1 MARIISIVN
10 QKGGVGKTTTAI
22 NLAAWLA
29 AFGKRVL
36 IVDIDP
42 QGNASSG
49 LGIDYKN
56 LEKGMYHVLIDPN
69 TKTRDVIRSYQP
81 NFHILPTTPDLAGAA
96 IDLVEIENR
105 EFQLEARLREVA
117 DLYDFILI
125 DNPPSLGLL
134 TINGLVAAR
143 EVIIPVQCEYYALEG
158 LSQLLDTIN
167 LIKEHLQPEL
177 DVLGAVMTMY
187 DSRNKLSNDVF
198 HELYKYFPA
207 KIFRSVIPRNV
218 RIAESP
224 SHGLP
229 LRDYAPDSAGS
240 NAYKRLAQ
248 EVILQKQIASGE

>member
-10 QKGGVGKTTTAI
+10 QKGGVGKTTTSI
-22 NLAAWLA
+22 NLASWLA

-36 IVDIDP
+36 IIDIDP

-56 LEKGMYHVLIDPN
+56 LDKGMYQVLVDPN
-69 TKTRDVIRSYQP
+69 TRITEAIRSYQP

-96 IDLVEIENR
+96 IDLVEISER
-105 EFQLEARLREVA
+105 EYQLEKQIKEIA

-134 TINGLVAAR
+134 TINGLVASR
-143 EVIIPVQCEYYALEG
+143 EIIIPVQCEYYALEG
-158 LSQLLDTIN
+158 LSQLLNTIN
-167 LIKEHLQPEL
+167 LIKEHLQPDL
-177 DVLGAVMTMY
+177 DILGAVMTMY
-187 DSRNKLSNDVF
+187 DGRNKLSNDVF
-198 HELYKYFPA
+198 NELYKYFPA

-218 RIAESP
+218 KVAESP
-224 SHGLP
+224 SHGMP
-229 LRDYAPDSAGS
+229 LKDYAPNSLGA

-248 EVILQKQIASGE
+248 EVILAK

>member
-10 QKGGVGKTTTAI
+10 QKGGVGKTTTSI

-29 AFGKRVL
+29 ALGKRVL
-36 IVDIDP
+36 IIDIDP

-56 LEKGMYHVLIDPN
+56 LSKGMYEVLTDPN
-69 TKTRDVIRSYQP
+69 TRISEAIRSYQP
-81 NFHILPTTPDLAGAA
+81 NFHILPTTPDLAGATV
-96 IDLVEIENR
+96 DLVEANDR
-105 EFQLEARLREVA
+105 EFQLARQIHEIS
-117 DLYDFILI
+117 DLYDYILI

-134 TINGLVAAR
+134 TINGLVASN
-143 EVIIPVQCEYYALEG
+143 EIIIPVQCEYYALEG
-158 LSQLLDTIN
+158 LSQLLNTIN
-167 LIKEHLQPEL
+167 LIKEHLQPDL
-177 DVLGAVMTMY
+177 DILGAVMTMY

-198 HELYKYFPA
+198 HELYRYFPA

-218 RIAESP
+218 KIAESP

-229 LRDYAPDSAGS
+229 LRDYAPGSVGS

-248 EVILQKQIASGE
+248 EVILSKSK

>member
-10 QKGGVGKTTTAI
+10 QKGGVGKTTTSI
-22 NLAAWLA
+22 NLASWLA

-36 IVDIDP
+36 IIDIDP

-56 LEKGMYHVLIDPN
+56 LDKGMYQVLVDPN
-69 TKTRDVIRSYQP
+69 TRITEAIRSYQP

-96 IDLVEIENR
+96 IDLVELSER
-105 EFQLEARLREVA
+105 EYQLEKQIKEIA

-134 TINGLVAAR
+134 TINGLVASR
-143 EVIIPVQCEYYALEG
+143 EIIIPVQCEYYALEG
-158 LSQLLDTIN
+158 LSQLLNTIS
-167 LIKEHLQPEL
+167 LIKEHLQPDL
-177 DVLGAVMTMY
+177 NILGAVMTMY

-198 HELYKYFPA
+198 NELYRYFPA
-207 KIFRSVIPRNV
+207 RIFKSVIPRNV
-218 RIAESP
+218 KVAESP

-229 LRDYAPDSAGS
+229 LKDYAPNSVGS

-248 EVILQKQIASGE
+248 EVILSK

>member
-10 QKGGVGKTTTAI
+10 QKGGVGKTTTSI

-29 AFGKRVL
+29 ALGKRVL
-36 IVDIDP
+36 IIDIDP

-56 LEKGMYHVLIDPN
+56 LNKGMYEVLTDPN
-69 TKTRDVIRSYQP
+69 TRISEAIRSYQP
-81 NFHILPTTPDLAGAA
+81 NFHILPTSPDLAGATV
-96 IDLVEIENR
+96 DLVETADR
-105 EFQLEARLREVA
+105 EFQLANQINEIS
-117 DLYDFILI
+117 DLYDYILI

-134 TINGLVAAR
+134 TINGLVASK
-143 EVIIPVQCEYYALEG
+143 EIIIPVQCEYYALEG
-158 LSQLLDTIN
+158 LSQLLNTIN
-167 LIKEHLQPEL
+167 LIKEHLQPDL
-177 DVLGAVMTMY
+177 DILGAVMTMY

-218 RIAESP
+218 KIAESP

-229 LRDYAPDSAGS
+229 LKDYAPGSPGS
-240 NAYKRLAQ
+240 NAYRRLAQ
-248 EVILQKQIASGE
+248 EIILSKQK

>member
-10 QKGGVGKTTTAI
+10 QKGGGGKTTTSI
-22 NLAAWLA
+22 NLASWLA

-36 IVDIDP
+36 IIDIDP

-56 LEKGMYHVLIDPN
+56 LDKGMYQVLVDPN
-69 TKTRDVIRSYQP
+69 TRITEAIRSYQP

-96 IDLVEIENR
+96 IDLVEISER
-105 EFQLEARLREVA
+105 EYQLEKQIKEIA

-134 TINGLVAAR
+134 TINGLVASR
-143 EVIIPVQCEYYALEG
+143 EIIIPVQCEYYALEG
-158 LSQLLDTIN
+158 LSQLLNTIN
-167 LIKEHLQPEL
+167 LIKEHLQPDL
-177 DVLGAVMTMY
+177 DILGAVMTMY
-187 DSRNKLSNDVF
+187 DGRNKLSNDVF
-198 HELYKYFPA
+198 NELYKYFPA

-218 RIAESP
+218 KVAESP
-224 SHGLP
+224 SHGMP
-229 LRDYAPDSAGS
+229 LKDYAPNSLGA

-248 EVILQKQIASGE
+248 EVILAK

>member
-10 QKGGVGKTTTAI
+10 QKGGVGKTTTSI
-22 NLAAWLA
+22 NLASWLA
-29 AFGKRVL
+29 ALGKRVL
-36 IVDIDP
+36 IIDIDP

-56 LEKGMYHVLIDPN
+56 LNKGMYEVLVDPN
-69 TKTRDVIRSYQP
+69 TRITEVIRSYQP

-96 IDLVEIENR
+96 IDLVELSER
-105 EFQLEARLREVA
+105 EYQLEKQIKEIA

-134 TINGLVAAR
+134 TINGLVASR
-143 EVIIPVQCEYYALEG
+143 EIIIPVQCEYYALEG
-158 LSQLLDTIN
+158 LSQLLNTIS

-177 DVLGAVMTMY
+177 NILGAVMTMY

-198 HELYKYFPA
+198 NELYKYFPA

-218 RIAESP
+218 KVAESP

-229 LRDYAPDSAGS
+229 LKDYAPNSVGS

-248 EVILQKQIASGE
+248 EVILSK

>member
-10 QKGGVGKTTTAI
+10 QKGGVGKTTTSI

-36 IVDIDP
+36 IIDIDP

-56 LEKGMYHVLIDPN
+56 LNKGMYEVLVDPN
-69 TKTRDVIRSYQP
+69 TRISEVIRSYQP
-81 NFHILPTTPDLAGAA
+81 NFHILPATPDLAGAA
-96 IDLVEIENR
+96 IDLVEISER
-105 EFQLEARLREVA
+105 EFQLEKQIKEIT

-134 TINGLVAAR
+134 TINGLVASR
-143 EVIIPVQCEYYALEG
+143 EIIIPVQCEYYALEG
-158 LSQLLDTIN
+158 LSQLLNTIN

-177 DVLGAVMTMY
+177 NILGAVMTMY

-198 HELYKYFPA
+198 NELYKHFPA

-218 RIAESP
+218 KVAESP

-229 LRDYAPDSAGS
+229 LRDYAPESVGS
-240 NAYKRLAQ
+240 NAYKRLAK
-248 EVILQKQIASGE
+248 EVLIS

>member
-10 QKGGVGKTTTAI
+10 QKGGVGKTTTTI

-29 AFGKRVL
+29 ELGKRVL

-56 LEKGMYHVLIDPN
+56 LNKGMYEVLTDEN
-69 TKTRDVIRSYQP
+69 TRITEAIKSHKP
-81 NFHILPTTPDLAGAA
+81 NFHVLPSTPDLAGAGV
-96 IDLVEIENR
+96 DLVEVSNR
-105 EFQLEARLREVA
+105 EFKLEQNIKEVA
-117 DLYDFILI
+117 DLYDYILI

-143 EVIIPVQCEYYALEG
+143 EVLIPVQCEYYALEG
-158 LSQLLDTIN
+158 LSQLLETID
-167 LIKEHLQPEL
+167 LIRNHLQPEL
-177 DVLGAVMTMY
+177 KVLGAIMTMY
-187 DSRNKLSNDVF
+187 DTRNKLSSAVF
-198 HELYKYFPA
+198 EELHRYFPA
-207 KIFRSVIPRNV
+207 KVFRTVIPRNV
-218 RIAESP
+218 KLAEAP

-229 LRDYAPDSAGS
+229 VKDYDPGSVGS

-248 EVILQKQIASGE
+248 ELILS

>member
-10 QKGGVGKTTTAI
+10 QKGGVGKTTTSI
-22 NLAAWLA
+22 NLASWLA

-36 IVDIDP
+36 IIDIDP

-56 LEKGMYHVLIDPN
+56 LDKGMYQVLVDPN
-69 TKTRDVIRSYQP
+69 TRITEAIRSYQP

-96 IDLVEIENR
+96 IDLVELSER
-105 EFQLEARLREVA
+105 EYQLEKQIKEIA

-134 TINGLVAAR
+134 TINGLVASR
-143 EVIIPVQCEYYALEG
+143 EIIIPVQCEYYALEG
-158 LSQLLDTIN
+158 LSQLLNTIS

-177 DVLGAVMTMY
+177 NILGAVMTMY

-198 HELYKYFPA
+198 NELYRYFPA
-207 KIFRSVIPRNV
+207 RIFKSVIPRNV
-218 RIAESP
+218 KVAESP

-229 LRDYAPDSAGS
+229 LKDYAPNSVGS

-248 EVILQKQIASGE
+248 EVILSK